1 MYDGSGKLEKIKDLL
16 ELKNFDNFEPN
27 HEQKL
32 G

>member
-1 MYDGSGKLEKIKDLL
+1 MMEVERLEKIKDLL

>member
-1 MYDGSGKLEKIKDLL
+1 MMEVERLEKIKDLL
-16 ELKNFDNFEPN
+16 ELKNVDNFKPN

>member
-1 MYDGSGKLEKIKDLL
+1 MMEVERLEKIKDLL
-16 ELKNFDNFEPN
+16 EFKEFNNFEPN